1 MNGFAAIA
9 GSFQEGDERMR
20 TDYRPDKRDH
30 VELRVPADGRFV
42 AALRSVATALGAQ
55 CDLTVDEIEDLQIAV
70 DESCALLLPHVRHP
84 GEWLTARFT
93 LAPRTIDFVASVPA
107 TAAAPDRT
115 GFPWAVLS
123 AVAERLEVTSTDDQ
137 LAIGFTVRREAL
149 AQ

>member
-1 MNGFAAIA
+1 
-9 GSFQEGDERMR
+9 MR
-20 TDYRPDKRDH
+20 TDYRPEERDH

-42 AALRSVATALGAQ
+42 AALRSLATALGAQ

-70 DESCALLLPHVRHP
+70 DESCALLLPHVQHP
-84 GEWLTARFT
+84 GEWLTARFS
-93 LAPRTIDFVASVPA
+93 LAPRTVDFVASVPA
-107 TAAAPDRT
+107 EAAAPDRT

-123 AVAERLEVTSTDDQ
+123 AVAEGLEVTSADGQ

>member
-1 MNGFAAIA
+1 MA
-9 GSFQEGDERMR
+9 GSFQEGDEWMR
-20 TDYRPDKRDH
+20 TDYRSEKHDQ

-42 AALRSVATALGAQ
+42 AALRSLATALGAQ

-70 DESCALLLPHVRHP
+70 DESCALLLPHVQHR

-93 LAPRTIDFVASVPA
+93 LAPRTVDFVASVPA
-107 TAAAPDRT
+107 AAAAPDRT

-123 AVAERLEVTSTDDQ
+123 AVAERLEVTSTDGQ